1 MPKRT
6 NHKANHKL
14 QKTIEQAILE
24 RLAGTVIENFATK
37 VDEVASRKLKKPA
50 LEQKIERLTARI
62 LYRVLE
68 VN

>member
-1 MPKRT
+1 VPKRT